1 MERVFIMGHEDKLIA
16 AKEFMGNRWV
26 LHKNYTFIPK
36 HSQHTQLEKDTLRA
50 REKVKVVKE
59 MFAD

>member
-1 MERVFIMGHEDKLIA
+1 
-16 AKEFMGNRWV
+16 V